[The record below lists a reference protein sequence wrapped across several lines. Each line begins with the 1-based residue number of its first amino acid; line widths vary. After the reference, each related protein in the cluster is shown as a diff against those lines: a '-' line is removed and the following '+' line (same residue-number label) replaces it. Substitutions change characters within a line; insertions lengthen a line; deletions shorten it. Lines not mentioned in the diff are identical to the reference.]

1 MFKLFLPTHE
11 DEVKPISFIQWEFN
25 LVFAII
31 VLTAIFLYFYGV
43 YKINSNPK
51 VPKWSR
57 LKSLSFIV
65 AIVVFW
71 IADFGPIGV
80 LDGVYFW
87 AHMVQHL
94 MVMMIAAPLIILSS
108 PVLLLVRVSST
119 KVRKKYIRPVLNSTI
134 VKWLTNPIVTWIFFV
149 AVLLGTHF
157 TPFYNFA
164 LENSWAHLYVEHPL
178 YLTAALLYFYPL
190 LEGNPQPHKVPYSW
204 RIISLFTMM
213 VPETMTGFFIYAS
226 TTIRYPHYE
235 NVVRP
240 FGGDALSDQRLGGS
254 LMWALSMV
262 IDSIWLAVAVS
273 DWFKNEERRS
283 VRIDEEIKREL
294 EKN

>member
-1 MFKLFLPTHE
+1 MINLSVSRHSAEMSQSYFL
-11 DEVKPISFIQWEFN
+11 WEFN
-25 LVFAII
+25 LFFFILISIAF
-31 VLTAIFLYFYGV
+31 FLYFYGV
-43 YKINSNPK
+43 YRINTNSKI
-51 VPKWSR
+51 PKWSTF
-57 LKSLSFIV
+57 KILSFIS
-65 AIVVFW
+65 ALIIFL

-87 AHMVQHL
+87 AHMVQHIL
-94 MVMMIAAPLIILSS
+94 VMMIVAPLIILSS
-108 PVLLLVRVSST
+108 PVLLLVRVSSQ
-119 KVRKKYIRPVLNSTI
+119 KFRKQYIRPVLNSSI
-134 VKWLTNPIVTWIFFV
+134 VKWITNPIFTWIFFV
-149 AVLLGTHF
+149 SVLLGTHF

-164 LENSWAHLYVEHPL
+164 LENSWVHLYIEHPL

-226 TTIRYPHYE
+226 TSVRYPHYE
-235 NVVRP
+235 NVIRP
-240 FGGDALSDQRLGGS
+240 FGGDVLSDQRLGGS

-273 DWFKNEERRS
+273 DWFKSEERKSIR
-283 VRIDEEIKREL
+283 VDQEIARQTK
-294 EKN
+294 

>member
-1 MFKLFLPTHE
+1 MINLSVSRHSAEMSQSYFL
-11 DEVKPISFIQWEFN
+11 WEFN
-25 LVFAII
+25 LFFFILISIAF
-31 VLTAIFLYFYGV
+31 FLYFYGV
-43 YKINSNPK
+43 YRINTNSKI
-51 VPKWSR
+51 PKWSTF
-57 LKSLSFIV
+57 KILSFIS
-65 AIVVFW
+65 ALIIFL

-87 AHMVQHL
+87 AHMVQHIL
-94 MVMMIAAPLIILSS
+94 VMMIVAPLIILSS
-108 PVLLLVRVSST
+108 PVLLLVRVSSQ
-119 KVRKKYIRPVLNSTI
+119 KFRKQYIRPVLNSSI
-134 VKWLTNPIVTWIFFV
+134 VKWITNPIFTWIFFV
-149 AVLLGTHF
+149 SVLLGTHF

-164 LENSWAHLYVEHPL
+164 LENSWVHLYIEHPL

-226 TTIRYPHYE
+226 TSVRYPHYE
-235 NVVRP
+235 NVIRP
-240 FGGDALSDQRLGGS
+240 FGGDVLSDQRLGGS

-273 DWFKNEERRS
+273 DWFKSEERRS
-283 VRIDEEIKREL
+283 IRVDQEIARQAK
-294 EKN
+294 

>member
-1 MFKLFLPTHE
+1 MLFILSSNHE
-11 DEVKPISFIQWEFN
+11 ENLRNSYFQWEFN
-25 LVFAII
+25 LFFFSLI
-31 VLTAIFLYFYGV
+31 LFTFFLYFYGV
-43 YKINSNPK
+43 YRININSK
-51 VPKWSR
+51 VPKWNR
-57 LKSLSFIV
+57 LKSLSFISALV
-65 AIVVFW
+65 IFL

-87 AHMVQHL
+87 AHMVQHIL
-94 MVMMIAAPLIILSS
+94 VMMIVAPLIILSS
-108 PVLLLVRVSST
+108 PVLLLVRVSSQ
-119 KVRKKYIRPVLNSTI
+119 KFRKQYIRPVLNSSI
-134 VKWLTNPIVTWIFFV
+134 VKWITNPIFTWIFFV
-149 AVLLGTHF
+149 SVLLGTHF

-164 LENSWAHLYVEHPL
+164 LENSWVHLYIEHPL

-190 LEGNPQPHKVPYSW
+190 LEGNPQPHKVSYSW

-226 TTIRYPHYE
+226 TSVRYPHYE
-235 NVVRP
+235 NVIRP

-273 DWFKNEERRS
+273 DWFKSEERKS
-283 VRIDEEIKREL
+283 IRIDQEIARQTK
-294 EKN
+294 

>member
-1 MFKLFLPTHE
+1 MINLSVSRHSAEMSQSYFL
-11 DEVKPISFIQWEFN
+11 WEFN
-25 LVFAII
+25 LFFFILISIAF
-31 VLTAIFLYFYGV
+31 FLYFYGV
-43 YKINSNPK
+43 YRINTNSKI
-51 VPKWSR
+51 PKWSTF
-57 LKSLSFIV
+57 KILSFIS
-65 AIVVFW
+65 ALIIFL

-87 AHMVQHL
+87 AHMVQHIL
-94 MVMMIAAPLIILSS
+94 VMMIVAPLIILSS
-108 PVLLLVRVSST
+108 PVLLLVRVSSQ
-119 KVRKKYIRPVLNSTI
+119 KFRKQYIRPVLNSSI
-134 VKWLTNPIVTWIFFV
+134 VKWITNPIFTWIFFV
-149 AVLLGTHF
+149 SVLLGTHF

-164 LENSWAHLYVEHPL
+164 LENSWVHLYIEHPL

-226 TTIRYPHYE
+226 TSVRYPHYE
-235 NVVRP
+235 NVIRP
-240 FGGDALSDQRLGGS
+240 FGGDVLSDQRLGGS

-273 DWFKNEERRS
+273 DWFKSEERKSIR
-283 VRIDEEIKREL
+283 VDQEIARQAK
-294 EKN
+294 

>member
-1 MFKLFLPTHE
+1 MINLSVSRHSVEMSQSYF
-11 DEVKPISFIQWEFN
+11 QWEFN
-25 LVFAII
+25 FFFFILISIAF
-31 VLTAIFLYFYGV
+31 FLYFYGV
-43 YKINSNPK
+43 YRINTNSKI
-51 VPKWSR
+51 PKWSTF
-57 LKSLSFIV
+57 KSLSFIS
-65 AIVVFW
+65 ALIIFL

-87 AHMVQHL
+87 AHMVQHIL
-94 MVMMIAAPLIILSS
+94 VMMIVAPLIILSS
-108 PVLLLVRVSST
+108 PVLLLVRVSSQ
-119 KVRKKYIRPVLNSTI
+119 KFRKQYIRPVLNSSI
-134 VKWLTNPIVTWIFFV
+134 VKWITNPIFTWIFFV
-149 AVLLGTHF
+149 SVLLGTHF

-164 LENSWAHLYVEHPL
+164 LENSWVHLYIEHPL

-226 TTIRYPHYE
+226 TSVRYPHYE
-235 NVVRP
+235 NVIRP

-273 DWFKNEERRS
+273 DWFKSEERRS
-283 VRIDEEIKREL
+283 IRVDQEIARQTK
-294 EKN
+294 

>member
-1 MFKLFLPTHE
+1 MINLSVSRHSAEMSQSYFL
-11 DEVKPISFIQWEFN
+11 WEFN
-25 LVFAII
+25 LFFFILISIAF
-31 VLTAIFLYFYGV
+31 FLYFYGV
-43 YKINSNPK
+43 YRINTNSKI
-51 VPKWSR
+51 PKWSAF
-57 LKSLSFIV
+57 KILSFIS
-65 AIVVFW
+65 ALIIFL

-87 AHMVQHL
+87 AHMVQHIL
-94 MVMMIAAPLIILSS
+94 VMMIVAPLIILSS
-108 PVLLLVRVSST
+108 PVLLLVRVSSQ
-119 KVRKKYIRPVLNSTI
+119 KFRKQYIRPVLNSSI
-134 VKWLTNPIVTWIFFV
+134 VKWITNPIFTWIFFV
-149 AVLLGTHF
+149 SVLLGTHF

-164 LENSWAHLYVEHPL
+164 LENSWVHLYIEHPL

-190 LEGNPQPHKVPYSW
+190 LEGNPQPHKVSYSW

-226 TTIRYPHYE
+226 TSVRYPHYE
-235 NVVRP
+235 NVIRP

-273 DWFKNEERRS
+273 DWFKSEERKS
-283 VRIDEEIKREL
+283 IRIDQEIARQTK
-294 EKN
+294 